1 MSWSYAS
8 LGGLLGNK
16 EEVEALVVILVFN
29 KLAVNDTTWLRIRR
43 LAISVLDEHSLV
55 DSFVDN
61 DKSDGRLRE
70 LVVKWLDSFFEL
82 SDLLLNDL
90 VSHLLSNSVSV
101 DDDLR
106 REGSLVFVGKGSDS
120 TNQASVKILFDN
132 LLVFLLDDDVGE
144 VRGAGSVG

>member
-1 MSWSYAS
+1 M
-8 LGGLLGNK
+8 GGLLGNK

-29 KLAVNDTTWLRIRR
+29 KLAINDTTRLRIRR

-61 DKSDGRLRE
+61 YKSDGRLRE

-82 SDLLLNDL
+82 SDLLSNDL

-106 REGSLVFVGKGSDS
+106 REGSLVFVGKGFDS

>member
-29 KLAVNDTTWLRIRR
+29 KLAINDTTRLRIRR

-61 DKSDGRLRE
+61 YKSDGRLRE

-82 SDLLLNDL
+82 SDLLSNDL

-106 REGSLVFVGKGSDS
+106 REGSLVFVGKGFDS

-132 LLVFLLDDDVGE
+132 LLVLLLDDDVGE

>member
-29 KLAVNDTTWLRIRR
+29 KLAINDTTRLRIRR

-61 DKSDGRLRE
+61 YKSDGRLRE

-82 SDLLLNDL
+82 SDLLSNDL

-106 REGSLVFVGKGSDS
+106 REGSLVFVGKGFDS

>member
-1 MSWSYAS
+1 M
-8 LGGLLGNK
+8 GGLLRNK

-29 KLAVNDTTWLRIRR
+29 KLAINDTTWLRIRR

-70 LVVKWLDSFFEL
+70 LVVKWLDSFSEL
-82 SDLLLNDL
+82 MDLLLNDL

-106 REGSLVFVGKGSDS
+106 RVGSLVFVGKGLDS
-120 TNQASVKILFDN
+120 TDQASVKILFDN

>member
-8 LGGLLGNK
+8 LGGLLRNK

-29 KLAVNDTTWLRIRR
+29 KLAVNDTTRLRIRR

-82 SDLLLNDL
+82 SDLLSNDL